1 VNTDL
6 GFFSV
11 TVDTANNFLSNA
23 FGAGNRLTITG
34 KKMQRRTPLALDTRL
49 SLIPRLNE
57 SSVPLLTQA
66 PPGVR
71 LFE

>member
-34 KKMQRRTPLALDTRL
+34 KKMQRRTLSARYSPLAY
-49 SLIPRLNE
+49 S
-57 SSVPLLTQA
+57 
-66 PPGVR
+66 PPK
-71 LFE
+71 